1 MGADGSIIIDTRIDT
16 KNLDAG
22 VVSTEKALKRLKTSV
37 DETGKSINTAFS
49 AKNAEGLSDSV
60 SEESEKIKA
69 ILENTEKS
77 AKSKAAQIAAIYRK
91 QGMSQSDAFKKA
103 WEQIERTSD
112 TGSKKVKKHLLSIS
126 NTSNR
131 VVSALKRIGAVIGT
145 VFAVREIFNFGKEAS
160 KAARE
165 ASDSMMGLRS
175 ILEGQG
181 RSFSDAKK
189 FIDEYIQDGL
199 IPMTDATAAYKNLA
213 SRGYDDTQIQQ
224 VMTALKDASA
234 YGRQASYS
242 MGDAVKSATEGLK
255 NENSV
260 LVDNAGVTKNV
271 AKMWEDYARSIGT
284 TSQNLTQQQKIQ
296 AEVTGILEETRFQTG
311 DAARVAGTLT
321 GEIQRLSFGFNNFKV
336 AVGNI
341 VNPILKTFLPVINAA
356 LTAITKFANTVAT
369 AVNNFFGTEMNMIAD
384 TANNTANSYD
394 SMADSADNYADSTKD
409 MADAT
414 KEAQKANKGYLSGL
428 DDIKKFTADNKT
440 TSTTTSTKTPAAS
453 TSTSTGIE
461 TLPKKTNSVLSQVE
475 TGFSNFATKVK
486 GFMEPLTTQIE
497 RFAGIAKSAFTWFF
511 ENVLKPLGSWVV
523 NEALPRFFQTL
534 GSVLE
539 IVNNVLEALKPSW
552 KWLWDNVLEK
562 IAKWTGGKF
571 LEIWDKINEGLAEF
585 AKWCKEN
592 PQKIKKVIVVITS
605 FFAAFKFAKL
615 ISDIAGFIKT
625 IGGIS
630 GIMKTVGGLATT
642 AFSHPI
648 ALAIAAVV
656 AAGVLVWQNWDAIK
670 AKGKEIWNSIT
681 SYLSTTWNNIK
692 TNTSTKWNEIKTSL
706 STKWSEIKSN
716 ASATFTN
723 IKNNVSN
730 AWSETKTKTAT
741 LWGNIKTDVSNV
753 WSNLKSKAS
762 SSFSGIKTT
771 VNNAW
776 ESIKDKASSSWST
789 VSSKVGGVLTSI
801 STKASNMGTTIRNAF
816 VNAFTGIVSMIK
828 SPVNSIISFINA
840 MIRGVVGGIN
850 LILQAF
856 NKLKIDIPDW
866 VPIYGGKTISFN
878 FRTLTAPQI
887 PYLAKGAVIPPNAPF
902 MAMLGDQKHG
912 TNIEAPL
919 STIEEALENVLMRQG
934 ATGGNNGGSYRFTAQ
949 INRRTLFDEMIDEA
963 KMRQMQTGRNPFEF
977 A

>member
-1 MGADGSIIIDTRIDT
+1 MGADGSIIIDTSIDT
-16 KNLDAG
+16 NG
-22 VVSTEKALKRLKTSV
+22 FNTGIQSTEKILGRLKS
-37 DETGKSINTAFS
+37 SIKGVGTAIAS
-49 AKNAEGLSDSV
+49 A
-60 SEESEKIKA
+60 
-69 ILENTEKS
+69 
-77 AKSKAAQIAAIYRK
+77 
-91 QGMSQSDAFKKA
+91 
-103 WEQIERTSD
+103 
-112 TGSKKVKKHLLSIS
+112 
-126 NTSNR
+126 
-131 VVSALKRIGAVIGT
+131 
-145 VFAVREIFNFGKEAS
+145 FAVKEIIQFGAEAS

-165 ASDSMMGLRS
+165 ASDSMQGLKS

-181 RSFSDAKK
+181 KSFSDAKK

-242 MGDAVKSATEGLK
+242 MGEAVKSATEGLK

-311 DAARVAGTLT
+311 DAAKVAGTLS

-440 TSTTTSTKTPAAS
+440 ASTTTSTKTPAAS

-475 TGFSNFATKVK
+475 TGFSNFATKIK

-562 IAKWTGGKF
+562 FAKWTAGKF
-571 LEIWDKINEGLAEF
+571 LEIWDKINECLATF
-585 AKWCKEN
+585 GKWCKEN
-592 PQKIKKVIVVITS
+592 PQKIKKVIVVIAS

-656 AAGVLVWQNWDAIK
+656 AAGVLVWQNWDTIK
-670 AKGKEIWNSIT
+670 AKGKEIWDSIT
-681 SYLSTTWNNIK
+681 SY
-692 TNTSTKWNEIKTSL
+692 L
-706 STKWSEIKSN
+706 STKWSEIKSK
-716 ASATFTN
+716 ASTIFSNIKTN
-723 IKNNVSN
+723 ISN
-730 AWSETKTKTAT
+730 AWTAAKTKTST
-741 LWGNIKTDVSNV
+741 LWGNIKTNVSNV
-753 WSNLKSKAS
+753 WSNLKTKAS

-771 VNNAW
+771 INNAW
-776 ESIKDKASSSWST
+776 TSIKDKASSSWST

-934 ATGGNNGGSYRFTAQ
+934 STGGNNGGSYRFTAQ

-963 KMRQMQTGRNPFEF
+963 KMRQMQTGKNPFEF

>member
-16 KNLDAG
+16 NGFNTG
-22 VVSTEKALKRLKTSV
+22 VQS
-37 DETGKSINTAFS
+37 TGKMLGKLKSSIKGVGTA
-49 AKNAEGLSDSV
+49 
-60 SEESEKIKA
+60 
-69 ILENTEKS
+69 
-77 AKSKAAQIAAIYRK
+77 IAA
-91 QGMSQSDAFKKA
+91 A
-103 WEQIERTSD
+103 
-112 TGSKKVKKHLLSIS
+112 
-126 NTSNR
+126 
-131 VVSALKRIGAVIGT
+131 
-145 VFAVREIFNFGKEAS
+145 FAVKVIIQFGAEAS

-475 TGFSNFATKVK
+475 TGFSNFATKIK

-539 IVNNVLEALKPSW
+539 IVNNVLEALKPLW
-552 KWLWDNVLEK
+552 QWLWDNVLEK
-562 IAKWTGGKF
+562 IAKWTAGKF
-571 LEIWDKINEGLAEF
+571 LEIWDEINELLSEF
-585 AKWCKEN
+585 ADWCAEIPN
-592 PQKIKKVIVVITS
+592 
-605 FFAAFKFAKL
+605 AW
-615 ISDIAGFIKT
+615 DYIADYLKTTWEEIKT
-625 IGGIS
+625 NASTFFTNVKDTIS
-630 GIMKTVGGLATT
+630 TV
-642 AFSHPI
+642 
-648 ALAIAAVV
+648 
-656 AAGVLVWQNWDAIK
+656 W
-670 AKGKEIWNSIT
+670 E
-681 SYLSTTWNNIK
+681 NIK
-692 TNTSTKWNEIKTSL
+692 TNASTNWSAIKTSL
-706 STKWSEIKSN
+706 STTWGEIKSN
-716 ASATFTN
+716 ASTTFSSV
-723 IKNNVSN
+723 KNTVSN
-730 AWSETKTKTAT
+730 AWTAAKTKTSAM
-741 LWGNIKTDVSNV
+741 WGSIKTNV
-753 WSNLKSKAS
+753 LNAWSNLKTKAS

-771 VNNAW
+771 INNAW
-776 ESIKDKASSSWST
+776 TSIKDKASSSWST
-789 VSSKVGGVLTSI
+789 VSSKVGGVLDSI
-801 STKASNMGTTIRNAF
+801 ITKASNMKTTIRDSF
-816 VNAFTGIVSMIK
+816 VNAFNGIVSMIK
-828 SPVNSIISFINA
+828 TPVNSIISFINA
-840 MIRGVVGGIN
+840 MISGVVGGIN

-934 ATGGNNGGSYRFTAQ
+934 STGGNNGGSYRFTAQ
-949 INRRTLFDEMIDEA
+949 INRRTLFDELIDEA

>member
-16 KNLDAG
+16 NGFNTG
-22 VVSTEKALKRLKTSV
+22 VQS
-37 DETGKSINTAFS
+37 TGKILGKLKSSIKGVGTA
-49 AKNAEGLSDSV
+49 
-60 SEESEKIKA
+60 
-69 ILENTEKS
+69 
-77 AKSKAAQIAAIYRK
+77 IAA
-91 QGMSQSDAFKKA
+91 A
-103 WEQIERTSD
+103 
-112 TGSKKVKKHLLSIS
+112 
-126 NTSNR
+126 
-131 VVSALKRIGAVIGT
+131 
-145 VFAVREIFNFGKEAS
+145 FAVKEIIQFGAEAS

-440 TSTTTSTKTPAAS
+440 ASTTTSTKTPAAS

-475 TGFSNFATKVK
+475 TGFSNFATKIK

-534 GSVLE
+534 GSVLG

-552 KWLWDNVLEK
+552 QWLWDNVLKK
-562 IAKWTGGKF
+562 IAEWTAGEF
-571 LEIWDKINEGLAEF
+571 LEIWDKINEGLATFGE
-585 AKWCKEN
+585 WCKKN
-592 PQKIKKVIVVITS
+592 PQTIKNIIVVITS
-605 FFAAFKFAKL
+605 FFAAFKFVKL
-615 ISDIAGFIKT
+615 ISDITKFIKT

-630 GIMKTVGGLATT
+630 GVMKTVGGLATT

-656 AAGVLVWQNWDAIK
+656 AAGVLVWQNWDTIK

-681 SYLSTTWNNIK
+681 TYLSTTWNTIKTNATTIFNNVKNNVSTAWNNIK
-692 TNTSTKWNEIKTSL
+692 TNASTKWNEIKTSL

-723 IKNNVSN
+723 IKTNVSN
-730 AWSETKTKTAT
+730 AWTAAKTKTST
-741 LWGNIKTDVSNV
+741 LWGSIKTNVSNV
-753 WSNLKSKAS
+753 WSNLKTKAS

-771 VNNAW
+771 INNAW
-776 ESIKDKASSSWST
+776 TSIKDKASSSWST
-789 VSSKVGGVLTSI
+789 VSSKVGGVLDSI
-801 STKASNMGTTIRNAF
+801 ITKASNMKTTIRDSF
-816 VNAFTGIVSMIK
+816 VNAFNGIVSMIK
-828 SPVNSIISFINA
+828 TPVNSIISFINA
-840 MIRGVVGGIN
+840 MISGVVGGIN

>member
-49 AKNAEGLSDSV
+49 AKNAEGLSNSV

-131 VVSALKRIGAVIGT
+131 VVSAFKRIGAVIGT
-145 VFAVREIFNFGKEAS
+145 VFAVKEIIQFGAEAS
-160 KAARE
+160 RAARE

-199 IPMTDATAAYKNLA
+199 IPATDATAAYKNLA

-242 MGDAVKSATEGLK
+242 MGEAVKSATEGLK

-296 AEVTGILEETRFQTG
+296 AEVSGILAETRFQTG
-311 DAARVAGTLT
+311 DAARVASTLT
-321 GEIQRLSFGFNNFKV
+321 GEIQRLSFGFNNFKI

-356 LTAITKFANTVAT
+356 LNAVTRFANAIAT
-369 AVNNFFGTEMNMIAD
+369 FVNNFFGTEMNMMSSAAENVSSAVD
-384 TANNTANSYD
+384 T
-394 SMADSADNYADSTKD
+394 SAASTENLAGATEDAAK
-409 MADAT
+409 AT
-414 KEAQKANKGYLSGL
+414 KKAQKANKSYLSGL
-428 DDIKKFTADNKT
+428 DDIKRFTSDKNTAAGSSGV
-440 TSTTTSTKTPAAS
+440 STPS
-453 TSTSTGIE
+453 TSGNVSSGLS
-461 TLPKKTNSVLSQVE
+461 TLPQKTNSVLNQVE
-475 TGFSNFATKVK
+475 SGFSKFANKIRSYI
-486 GFMEPLTTQIE
+486 EPLVE
-497 RFAGIAKSAFTWFF
+497 PVKKFVGIVGDSLKWFYD
-511 ENVLKPLGSWVV
+511 EILAPLGSWTV
-523 NEALPRFFQTL
+523 NEVLPEFFETL
-534 GSVLE
+534 GIVLE
-539 IVNNVLEALKPSW
+539 FVNEILDAVKPKF
-552 KWLWDNVLEK
+552 KWLWDKVLEPV
-562 IAKWTGGKF
+562 AKWTGDKFIKSWDLINKALRKF
-571 LEIWDKINEGLAEF
+571 LDWIKELPDWGETADWLKKKWNDAGKYLDKVWKDMKSSAE
-585 AKWCKEN
+585 K
-592 PQKIKKVIVVITS
+592 S
-605 FFAAFKFAKL
+605 
-615 ISDIAGFIKT
+615 
-625 IGGIS
+625 
-630 GIMKTVGGLATT
+630 
-642 AFSHPI
+642 
-648 ALAIAAVV
+648 
-656 AAGVLVWQNWDAIK
+656 
-670 AKGKEIWNSIT
+670 
-681 SYLSTTWNNIK
+681 WNNIK
-692 TNTSTKWNEIKTSL
+692 NFFKNTWEG
-706 STKWSEIKSN
+706 
-716 ASATFTN
+716 
-723 IKNNVSN
+723 IKNNASSFASNVKNTVTN
-730 AWSETKTKTAT
+730 AWS
-741 LWGNIKTDVSNV
+741 NIKSSTSSAWSGIKSTASSV
-753 WSNLKSKAS
+753 WNSMKTTAS

-776 ESIKDKASSSWST
+776 ASIQQKATGSWSNIST
-789 VSSKVGGVLTSI
+789 KIVGVLTNI
-801 STKASNMGTTIRNAF
+801 STKASQMGANVKSAF
-816 VNAFTGIVSMIK
+816 VNAFNGLVNLIK
-828 SPVNSIISFINA
+828 RPVNGVIGFING
-840 MIRGVVGGIN
+840 MIRGVVNGIN
-850 LILQAF
+850 AILRAF
-856 NKLKIDIPDW
+856 NSLKVNIPSW
-866 VPIYGGKTISFN
+866 VPGYGGRSLGFN
-878 FRTLTAPQI
+878 FRMLTAPQI

-902 MAMLGDQKHG
+902 MAMLGDQKRG

-919 STIEEALENVLMRQG
+919 STIEEALENVLAKRG
-934 ATGGNNGGSYRFTAQ
+934 ISGGNNGGNYRFTAQ
-949 INRRTLFDEMIDEA
+949 INRRTLFDELIDEA
-963 KMRQMQTGRNPFEF
+963 KMRQMRTGRNPFEM